1 MSAVDESNGTI
12 REYALR
18 RYAEV
23 SKGYTYFEE
32 GDILFAKITPC
43 MQNGKHAIIHD
54 IPGGFGFGSTEF
66 HVIRSCNRIDANYL
80 LHFLRQPSVLSGA
93 AAHFQGA
100 VGQQR
105 VPPEYIKSLPV
116 PLPPVLEQKRIAAK
130 LDEQMATLASAQAAL
145 AAQREA
151 ATALRSAVLRTA
163 LDPATHPK
171 WPIVRL
177 GEIYPQIPIGGTPSR
192 GVAEYF
198 QGPFPWVSIADMND
212 TALITNTHE
221 HLSQS
226 GVENS
231 SVKVVHKG
239 SLLFSFKLT
248 VGKVAFA
255 GVDLYTNEAIASF
268 APLPDVDL
276 RYLRY
281 ALPLSAATTTNSN
294 TFGAHMLNKKQIA
307 ELTIPLPALSQQH
320 WIAEELDDGMQQ
332 LDSVVASLDSQ
343 MATLESLRT
352 SLLDAAF
359 GGKV

>member
-1 MSAVDESNGTI
+1 LT
-12 REYALR
+12 
-18 RYAEV
+18 
-23 SKGYTYFEE
+23 
-32 GDILFAKITPC
+32 
-43 MQNGKHAIIHD
+43 
-54 IPGGFGFGSTEF
+54 
-66 HVIRSCNRIDANYL
+66 
-80 LHFLRQPSVLSGA
+80 
-93 AAHFQGA
+93 
-100 VGQQR
+100 
-105 VPPEYIKSLPV
+105 
-116 PLPPVLEQKRIAAK
+116 EQKRIAAK

-145 AAQREA
+145 TAQRDA
-151 ATALRSAVLRTA
+151 AAALRSAVLRAA
-163 LDPATHPK
+163 LDPATHSK

-226 GVENS
+226 GIEHS
-231 SVKVVHKG
+231 SAKVVHKG

-268 APLPDVDL
+268 APMPDVVL
-276 RYLRY
+276 HYLRY

-307 ELTIPLPALSQQH
+307 NLTFPLPALPQQH
-320 WIAEELDDGMQQ
+320 RIAEYLDGSMKQV
-332 LDSVVASLDSQ
+332 DSMVASLDSQ
-343 MATLESLRT
+343 MTTLDSLRT

-359 GGKV
+359 SGQT